1 MQYKLCTLALH
12 RQKPVA
18 KQREE
23 FFVEQE
29 DFFISKTFSTIEL
42 SQQLSEI

>member
-29 DFFISKTFSTIEL
+29 DFFISKTF
-42 SQQLSEI
+42 